1 MTIIRSDLI
10 KFEGRRMLQEAFA
23 QQIRTGRRIT
33 VTDDI
38 LMQYFMS
45 LRITEQYPSK
55 VMTAEAQTQLPDYL
69 VGLFANMDI

>member
-1 MTIIRSDLI
+1 
-10 KFEGRRMLQEAFA
+10 
-23 QQIRTGRRIT
+23 
-33 VTDDI
+33 
-38 LMQYFMS
+38 MS